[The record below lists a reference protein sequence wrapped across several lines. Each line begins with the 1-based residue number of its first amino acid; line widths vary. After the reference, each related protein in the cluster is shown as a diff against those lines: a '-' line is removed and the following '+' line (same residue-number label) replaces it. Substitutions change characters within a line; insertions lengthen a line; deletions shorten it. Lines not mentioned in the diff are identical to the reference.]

1 MITSIVAELAFDK
14 IQHTLMT
21 KAMKKLGIK
30 EMYLNAI
37 KIIFGKPI
45 TDIILNGELPY
56 PFPPKSGVR

>member
-37 KIIFGKPI
+37 